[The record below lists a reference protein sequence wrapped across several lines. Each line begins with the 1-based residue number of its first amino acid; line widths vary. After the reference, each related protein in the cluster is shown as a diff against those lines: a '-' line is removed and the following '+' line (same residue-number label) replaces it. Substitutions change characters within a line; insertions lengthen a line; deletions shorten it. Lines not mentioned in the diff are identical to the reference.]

1 MKLALLTGILA
12 AVLGG
17 SLQDEDPAKKIATL
31 VKQLSSD
38 DFQTREEASTELKKI
53 GSAAIPAL
61 EEASKSDD
69 PETRMRA
76 ESILEALKKKA
87 TPTPRKKR
95 FPGAR
100 VTVQSRNGDTIY
112 TLTPS
117 EGDPITFH
125 KRRDGGV
132 LLEYVDEEGLAA
144 KAEAGSLKAFL
155 ERFPKLAK
163 KYGISEKGI
172 NHGGARTSFR
182 NGFSFKFSENFGDLE
197 GLYEFFQDPG
207 ILPMPGDDNFFRFG
221 TPRAKVVRGASLVK
235 VPAALRAHVE
245 IPKGTGLMVD
255 SVKTDTLAWRFGLK
269 KYDILLKVGDEPV
282 RSAADVRKR
291 LNNDVPVTLLRNGKE
306 VVRRVEY

>member
-38 DFQTREEASTELKKI
+38 DFQTREEASAELKKI

-61 EEASKSDD
+61 EEASRSDD

-87 TPTPRKKR
+87 TPTPRKKLL
-95 FPGAR
+95 PGAR

-125 KRRDGGV
+125 KRRDGSV
-132 LLEYVDEEGLAA
+132 LLEYVDEEGLGA
-144 KAEAGSLKAFL
+144 KAKAGSLKAFL

-182 NGFSFKFSENFGDLE
+182 NGFSFKFRENFGDLE
-197 GLYEFFQDPG
+197 GDRPDG
-207 ILPMPGDDNFFRFG
+207 RFRENG
-221 TPRAKVVRGASLVK
+221 HARVAIRPEKVRHPSEGGGRAGSVGGGRAEAVEQRRAGYP
-235 VPAALRAHVE
+235 PAE
-245 IPKGTGLMVD
+245 
-255 SVKTDTLAWRFGLK
+255 
-269 KYDILLKVGDEPV
+269 
-282 RSAADVRKR
+282 RKR
-291 LNNDVPVTLLRNGKE
+291 SRPA
-306 VVRRVEY
+306 RRVLD